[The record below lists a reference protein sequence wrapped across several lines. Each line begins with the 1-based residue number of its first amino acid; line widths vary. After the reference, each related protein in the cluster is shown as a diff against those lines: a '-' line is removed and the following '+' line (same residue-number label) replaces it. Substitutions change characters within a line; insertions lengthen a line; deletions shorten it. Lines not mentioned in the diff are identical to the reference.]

1 MRIKDL
7 TEMSIARYGEWNTQ
21 LAYSDITMGVMKSKY
36 TFVGTVNTTDS
47 VMERYQLNNSY
58 EFVVGFFAEDIDKNY
73 KTIKDK
79 FKVSGEISLEKM
91 PNFEHY
97 SNILSVKAVKVVDNQ
112 YGRGIASGSYMSL
125 IDAGYTLMGGE
136 EQYYGARKLW
146 KMFSNLEEYQ
156 VDIVDIATNT
166 ILETNVKLH
175 HGEEDYDFDQRVW
188 AYTPEKK
195 DIRLILTKR

>member
-7 TEMSIARYGEWNTQ
+7 TEMSIAAYGEWDTK
-21 LAYSDITMGVMKSKY
+21 LGYLFISKAVMKNKY
-36 TFVGTVNTTDS
+36 THIGTIQLDTGYEV
-47 VMERYQLNNSY
+47 YKLNNFDEY
-58 EFVVGFFAEDIDKNY
+58 KIGFFGEKYDDLTQEI
-73 KTIKDK
+73 TDK
-79 FKVSGEISLEKM
+79 FAVSAEIDFLKIQD
-91 PNFEHY
+91 FAHY
-97 SNILSVKAVKVVDNQ
+97 TNILSVKGVNIVQ
-112 YGRGIASGSYMSL
+112 GLRGAGLGSKLYEL
-125 IDAGYTLMGGE
+125 FINTGYTLMGGE

>member
-7 TEMSIARYGEWNTQ
+7 TEMSIAAYGEWDTK
-21 LAYSDITMGVMKSKY
+21 LGYLFISKAVMKNKY
-36 TFVGTVNTTDS
+36 THIGTIQLDTGYEV
-47 VMERYQLNNSY
+47 YKLNNFDEY
-58 EFVVGFFAEDIDKNY
+58 KIGFFGEKYDDLTQEI
-73 KTIKDK
+73 TDK
-79 FKVSGEISLEKM
+79 FAVSAEIDFLKIQD
-91 PNFEHY
+91 FAHY
-97 SNILSVKAVKVVDNQ
+97 TNILSVKGVNIVQ
-112 YGRGIASGSYMSL
+112 GLRGAGLGSKLYEL
-125 IDAGYTLMGGE
+125 FINAGYTLMGGE
-136 EQYYGARKLW
+136 EQYYGARLLW
-146 KMFSNLEEYQ
+146 KKFSNSPIYQ